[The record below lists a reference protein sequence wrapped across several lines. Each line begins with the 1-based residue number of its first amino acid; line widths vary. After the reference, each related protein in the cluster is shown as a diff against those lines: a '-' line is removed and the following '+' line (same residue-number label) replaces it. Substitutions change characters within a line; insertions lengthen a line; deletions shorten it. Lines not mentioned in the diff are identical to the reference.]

1 MKYFTC
7 YKTNRSERS
16 CLLLREGVSLK
27 PSPTMAGPVK
37 KVGGVVALPE
47 LQ

>member
-1 MKYFTC
+1 MNYFTC

-27 PSPTMAGPVK
+27 PSPTMDGPVK
-37 KVGGVVALPE
+37 KTRGVVALPE
-47 LQ
+47 FQ